1 MTEEIAKYRNP
12 RWIDKENRSLFC
24 EILVG
29 QSYRPCQINVGNIEE
44 GLVNQDFDAIM
55 EIFTEAEIDENTEAH
70 KGVVLE
76 QEEKDAEQ
84 REVHRNRV
92 MQEALFNMKLEAF
105 EIPAIK
111 NSEDKRIKKLIRKA
125 KTQLEVQAW
134 VTILLQAE
142 ALYASPSMFKPDGT
156 HPEFAPDIP
165 EDHLPPTE
173 P

>member
-1 MTEEIAKYRNP
+1 MTEEKAKYRNP

-29 QSYRPCQINVGNIEE
+29 KNYRPAQINVGNIAE
-44 GLVNQDFDAIM
+44 GLVNEDFNAIM
-55 EIFTEAEIDENTEAH
+55 EIFTEEDIDENTEKH
-70 KGVVLE
+70 KEVVAE
-76 QEEKDAEQ
+76 QEEKDVEQ
-84 REVHRNRV
+84 REVHKNRI
-92 MQEALFNMKLEAF
+92 MQEALFDMKLEAF

-142 ALYASPSMFKPDGT
+142 ALYQSPSMFKPDGT

-165 EDHLPPTE
+165 EPPTE

>member
-1 MTEEIAKYRNP
+1 MTEEKAKYRNP

-29 QSYRPCQINVGNIEE
+29 QSYRPAQINVGNIEE
-44 GLVNQDFDAIM
+44 GLVNEDFDAIM
-55 EIFTEAEIDENTEAH
+55 KIFTEEEIDTNTEAH
-70 KGVVLE
+70 KDVVLE
-76 QEEKDAEQ
+76 QEEKDSEQ

-134 VTILLQAE
+134 VTTLLQME
-142 ALYASPSMFKPDGT
+142 AMYAVPNMFKPDGT

-165 EDHLPPTE
+165 EPPTE

>member
-1 MTEEIAKYRNP
+1 MTEEKAKYRNP

-29 QSYRPCQINVGNIEE
+29 QSYRPAQINVGNIEE
-44 GLVNQDFDAIM
+44 GLVNEDFNAIM
-55 EIFTEAEIDENTEAH
+55 EIFTEEEIDANTEAH
-70 KGVVLE
+70 KDVVIE

-134 VTILLQAE
+134 VTTLLQME
-142 ALYASPSMFKPDGT
+142 AMYAVPNMLSLI
-156 HPEFAPDIP
+156 HI
-165 EDHLPPTE
+165 
-173 P
+173 

>member
-1 MTEEIAKYRNP
+1 MCIR
-12 RWIDKENRSLFC
+12 DSSLFC

-29 QSYRPCQINVGNIEE
+29 QSYRPSQINVGNIKE
-44 GLVNQDFDAIM
+44 GLVNKDFDAVM
-55 EIFTEAEIDENTEAH
+55 EMFTEEEIDELTEAH
-70 KGVVLE
+70 KDVVLE

-105 EIPAIK
+105 EIEAIK
-111 NSEDKRIKKLIRKA
+111 NSQNKEIKKLIRKA

-134 VTILLQAE
+134 VTILIQQE
-142 ALYASPSMFKPDGT
+142 ALYATPNMFKPDGT
-156 HPEFAPDIP
+156 HPELAPDIP
-165 EDHLPPTE
+165 TE

>member
-1 MTEEIAKYRNP
+1 MTEEKAKYRNP

-29 QSYRPCQINVGNIEE
+29 QNYRPAQINVGNIEE
-44 GLVNQDFDAIM
+44 GLVNEDFNAVM
-55 EIFTEAEIDENTEAH
+55 ELFTEEEIDANTEAY
-70 KGVVLE
+70 KDVVIE
-76 QEEKDAEQ
+76 QEEKNAEQ

-134 VTILLQAE
+134 VTTLLQAE
-142 ALYASPSMFKPDGT
+142 ALYSVPNWFKPDGT

-165 EDHLPPTE
+165 PEPPTE